1 MYTTRRCLIKNESK
15 MIAGLLEGTHSE
27 WHDILRAAL
36 SSVDT
41 AYLEGLADG
50 YDYLPTRDALLS
62 AFKRPL
68 SAVKYILFGES
79 PYPRADSANGYAFW
93 DAAVTALWSETGFS
107 KAVNRAT
114 SLRNLLKMLL
124 YARGDLI
131 HDFSQP
137 AIAGLDKSRYH
148 QTLDALFTYLLD
160 QGFMLLNASLVY
172 EKDRVPYHA
181 KHWLPFMETF
191 LNELAFRQSE
201 VKLLL
206 FGRIAEKIPGH
217 ERFDSLIAEHP
228 YNLSFMKNPDVI
240 QFFKPMDLLIN
251 EK

>member
-1 MYTTRRCLIKNESK
+1 MYTTPDILIMNESK
-15 MIAGLLEGTHSE
+15 MISNFLEGAHPE
-27 WHDILRAAL
+27 WHDILREAL
-36 SSVDT
+36 SRMDA
-41 AYLEGLADG
+41 AYLEDLVVG
-50 YDYLPTRDALLS
+50 YDYLPVQESLFS

-68 SAVKYILFGES
+68 RSVKYILFGES

-93 DAAVTALWSETGFS
+93 DAAVSGLWSEKGFS
-107 KAVNRAT
+107 TAVNRAT

-124 YARGDLI
+124 YARGDLTD
-131 HDFSQP
+131 DFSQP
-137 AIAGLDKSRYH
+137 AIARLDNTRYH
-148 QTLDALFTYLLD
+148 QTLDALFTHLLS

-181 KHWLPFMETF
+181 KQWLPFMEVI
-191 LNELAFRQSE
+191 LDELSDRQSA

-217 ERFDSLIAEHP
+217 ERFDSLLAEHP
-228 YNLSFMKNPDVI
+228 YNLSFMTNPDVI
-240 QFFKPMDLLIN
+240 QFFKPMDLLLD